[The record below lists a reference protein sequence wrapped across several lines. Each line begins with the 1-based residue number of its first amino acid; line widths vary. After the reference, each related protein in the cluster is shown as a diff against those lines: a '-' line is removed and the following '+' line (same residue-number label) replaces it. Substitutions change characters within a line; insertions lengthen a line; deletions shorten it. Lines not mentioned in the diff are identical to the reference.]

1 MGAYWH
7 FTLSF
12 PHHITGSAEG
22 RKWSEFDGQQSGK
35 RSKVGIFMSVLWLA
49 SSGLGAGKGPLSWSL
64 FGSCTLWLRESS
76 FLSLGTG
83 SKSHL
88 TLSLALFLN
97 ALQSSVKTIL
107 CIGCIPDS
115 SISGAPLKSVAH
127 CLFSGL
133 PFHFL
138 KKSAWSFIYFIFLLH
153 LTI

>member
-1 MGAYWH
+1 MGAYWR

-12 PHHITGSAEG
+12 PHHITGSAEV

-35 RSKVGIFMSVLWLA
+35 RSTVGILSQFCGWPPVDLERAEALCPKA
-49 SSGLGAGKGPLSWSL
+49 CSGPALLR
-64 FGSCTLWLRESS
+64 LRESS

-97 ALQSSVKTIL
+97 AFQSSVKTIL

-115 SISGAPLKSVAH
+115 SSSGAPLKSVAY

-133 PFHFL
+133 PFQSL
-138 KKSAWSFIYFIFLLH
+138 KKSA
-153 LTI
+153 